1 MWDFG
6 AEIVKLVLE
15 YQLAVDGVPVMIES
29 MAMELVL
36 VRMGL
41 KDLVVNFAEIQANL
55 EAIAI
60 KLVRVSMVNVKV
72 ECMAQDTVNQTAVT

>member
-1 MWDFG
+1 MRDFG
-6 AEIVKLVLE
+6 DEPVKLVLE
-15 YQLAVDGVPVMIES
+15 YQLAVDRVPVMIKS

-60 KLVRVSMVNVKV
+60 KLVRVSMANVKV

>member
-1 MWDFG
+1 VRDFG
-6 AEIVKLVLE
+6 DEIVKLVLE

-41 KDLVVNFAEIQANL
+41 KDLVVNFAKIQANL

>member
-15 YQLAVDGVPVMIES
+15 YHLAVDGVPVMIES

-41 KDLVVNFAEIQANL
+41 KDLVVNFAKIQANL

-60 KLVRVSMVNVKV
+60 KLVRVSMVIVKV